1 MFINLLYKSANS
13 FLIIVSKFFVD
24 YTHLTDDTSIS
35 QQLKYPDQL
44 DPEDVTTPASLH
56 VLHSKQSSIVTRQIV
71 FCSTQ
76 NCDRK
81 VSTNCTYFRSSF

>member
-1 MFINLLYKSANS
+1 MHFINTVHKKNYY
-13 FLIIVSKFFVD
+13 

-56 VLHSKQSSIVTRQIV
+56 IL
-71 FCSTQ
+71 
-76 NCDRK
+76 
-81 VSTNCTYFRSSF
+81 